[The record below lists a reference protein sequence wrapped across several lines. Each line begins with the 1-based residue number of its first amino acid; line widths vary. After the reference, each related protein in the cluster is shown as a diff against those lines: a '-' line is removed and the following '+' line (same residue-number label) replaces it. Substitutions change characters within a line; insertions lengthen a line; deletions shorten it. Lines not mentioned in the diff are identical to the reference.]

1 MGSQTAWGCTW
12 IIGASSGI
20 GRELALQIAG
30 RGGAVAV
37 SARSQD
43 ELAELEALSPKISAF
58 VLDVLD
64 QEAVPAVEE
73 QIRAKL
79 GPVDLMVYCA
89 GVWHQFPAVKF
100 DAAKCA
106 QAMAV
111 NHDGA
116 ARCIQAVLP
125 SMLERSS
132 GHIALVGSVA
142 GYRGLPNSS
151 AYSPSKAALLSLA
164 ETLHLELGQE
174 GVMVSIVSPGFVET
188 PMTAENDFP
197 MPYIMKPDEA
207 ARRIVAGLDKKRFE
221 IAFPW
226 QLVWGLKIART
237 IPYWLWFPL
246 ARWGFYK
253 RGKKG

>member
-125 SMLERSS
+125 SML
-132 GHIALVGSVA
+132 
-142 GYRGLPNSS
+142 
-151 AYSPSKAALLSLA
+151 
-164 ETLHLELGQE
+164 
-174 GVMVSIVSPGFVET
+174 
-188 PMTAENDFP
+188 
-197 MPYIMKPDEA
+197 
-207 ARRIVAGLDKKRFE
+207 
-221 IAFPW
+221 
-226 QLVWGLKIART
+226 
-237 IPYWLWFPL
+237 
-246 ARWGFYK
+246 
-253 RGKKG
+253 